1 MPRWAKVVTWAVVFT
16 ACAAAGAWL
25 ASRTDPFP
33 PGVRDPGARPQPE
46 PTATPKVERLPVWSG
61 RIAATT
67 EHRLHVGGTCR
78 SDWLGS
84 YRMRLLPDGTV
95 GRSEGLLT
103 LVPGT
108 AGCDFDQAQRQ
119 TGSVMLD
126 IVGTWRGGGSDVD
139 IVIRFEERGLDPE
152 GSIDVGG
159 LLATI
164 ERVQPELRAEPG
176 PPRDTLEGSVR
187 VELGDGNQGTY
198 VALYQVSAICRR
210 GCGS

>member
-33 PGVRDPGARPQPE
+33 PGVEDPGARSGPE
-46 PTATPKVERLPVWSG
+46 PAATPSVKRPPVWSG
-61 RIAATT
+61 QIAATT

-78 SDWLGS
+78 SDWLGE

-95 GRSEGLLT
+95 GSAEGLLL
-103 LVPGT
+103 LVPRT
-108 AGCDFDQAQRQ
+108 AGCDLEQAQSQ
-119 TGSVMLD
+119 TGSVTLD
-126 IVGTWRGGGSDVD
+126 IVGTWRERGSDLE
-139 IVIRFEERGLDPE
+139 IVVRFEERGLDPE

-164 ERVQPELRAEPG
+164 ERVQPELRAEAG
-176 PPRDTLEGSVR
+176 PPRDTLEASVR

-198 VALYQVSAICRR
+198 VATYQVSAACRR
-210 GCGS
+210 ACGS